1 MCRYVGGLFCCVR
14 PQDMEAD
21 EVERLID
28 QINSGDLDINR
39 IGHVDPGTFGFI
51 VASCPE
57 KAFDVDP
64 TTSNWKRFALAARAR
79 EDITLWDESP
89 PEQSELDE
97 VCVRPTTAYAY
108 IDFIEESARPAS
120 VVVRRG

>member
-1 MCRYVGGLFCCVR
+1 MV
-14 PQDMEAD
+14 
-21 EVERLID
+21 RLIE

-39 IGHVDPGTFGFI
+39 IGRVDPGTFRYI
-51 VASCPE
+51 VASCPA
-57 KAFDVDP
+57 KAFDIDP

-79 EDITLWDESP
+79 EDITPWDESP
-89 PEQSELDE
+89 LEQTKLDE
-97 VCVRPTTAYAY
+97 VCVRPTTASAY